1 MDELYCCLGCAGGG
15 PCVCLYE
22 TDLADDGVD
31 HLGMPFVVPG
41 SPVPEGEPSERVAS
55 R

>member
-1 MDELYCCLGCAGGG
+1 MDELYCCLGCATGG
-15 PCVCLYE
+15 PCICTYE

-31 HLGMPFVVPG
+31 HLGMPFRVPG
-41 SPVPEGEPSERVAS
+41 SPALEAEPSERVAS